1 MEERIR
7 TLERDVAL
15 NKQEINTVEKNSK
28 NWWATMRED
37 VEDIKNKIDK
47 LPDEIINRLKENTDL
62 KIKTCV
68 QELRIEIETEQKKTY
83 KWITGLTIGMIVS
96 LIGVL
101 FGLFL
106 NFINVR

>member
-1 MEERIR
+1 
-7 TLERDVAL
+7 
-15 NKQEINTVEKNSK
+15 
-28 NWWATMRED
+28 MRED

-106 NFINVR
+106 NFIKVR

>member
-1 MEERIR
+1 MEERLR

-37 VEDIKNKIDK
+37 VEDIKNKLDK

>member
-1 MEERIR
+1 MEERLR

-47 LPDEIINRLKENTDL
+47 LPDEIIIRLKENTDL

-96 LIGVL
+96 LIGVI
-101 FGLFL
+101 FGLIL
-106 NFINVR
+106 NFIK

>member
-1 MEERIR
+1 MEERLR

-68 QELRIEIETEQKKTY
+68 QDLRIEIETEQKKTY

-96 LIGVL
+96 LIGVI
-101 FGLFL
+101 FGLIL
-106 NFINVR
+106 NFIK

>member
-1 MEERIR
+1 MEERLR

-28 NWWATMRED
+28 NWLATMRED

-96 LIGVL
+96 LIGVI
-101 FGLFL
+101 FGLIL
-106 NFINVR
+106 NFIK

>member
-1 MEERIR
+1 MEERLR

-37 VEDIKNKIDK
+37 VEDIKEKLDR

-62 KIKTCV
+62 KIDNCV
-68 QELRIEIETEQKKTY
+68 QKLKDI
-83 KWITGLTIGMIVS
+83 KWKRKNS
-96 LIGVL
+96 
-101 FGLFL
+101 
-106 NFINVR
+106 